1 MGSADP
7 FTRSNSTGWLR
18 RCWTSRIKA
27 ATSKRGS
34 TSFRIR
40 ISSPRPS
47 SRVRKSRSPSI
58 MLFALLPSASP
69 WRDAV
74 AAHAYHR
81 RAVTASRPAPVAL
94 VLTRPR
100 PLAQSLARCMSGA
113 RLREGAESEEAM
125 NQPWRQPMRHWV
137 VVGAVVAI
145 FGLAGAGSVV
155 AQAADPIKIGFGMA
169 LTGGLSANGKP
180 ALLAMQIWKD
190 DVNKKGGLVG
200 RPVELIFYDD
210 QTNPAT
216 VPGIYSKLLD
226 VDKVDLV
233 VSGYGTNLIAP
244 LMPMAMER
252 KLTVIGIFGLAN
264 NEKYKYPNY
273 FQISPTGP
281 DPATSTATGFFELAA
296 KQTPRP
302 QTVALVGADAE
313 YPQTAMVGAR
323 ELVKRLGFKTVYD
336 KTYPPSTV
344 DYTPIVRAIKAT
356 NPDIVFIASYPPDS
370 VGMLRAAHEVG
381 LQPKIFGGGMV
392 GLQFTSV
399 MTSMGPMLNGIV
411 NYDFWAPEPSMMAV
425 PGIKEFL
432 KEYQAR
438 AEKAGVDP
446 LGYYLPPYSY
456 ALVQVLGQAIEATK
470 GLDQQKLAD
479 YIRATEFNTIVGK
492 VKFGKNGEWAKWR
505 TLMVQ
510 YQKVQ
515 GTGIDQFRGP
525 GKKVVLYP
533 DEFKSGNIVYPYSA
547 AKN

>member
-1 MGSADP
+1 
-7 FTRSNSTGWLR
+7 
-18 RCWTSRIKA
+18 
-27 ATSKRGS
+27 
-34 TSFRIR
+34 
-40 ISSPRPS
+40 
-47 SRVRKSRSPSI
+47 
-58 MLFALLPSASP
+58 
-69 WRDAV
+69 
-74 AAHAYHR
+74 
-81 RAVTASRPAPVAL
+81 
-94 VLTRPR
+94 
-100 PLAQSLARCMSGA
+100 
-113 RLREGAESEEAM
+113 
-125 NQPWRQPMRHWV
+125 MRHWILMAA
-137 VVGAVVAI
+137 VVGMAV
-145 FGLAGAGSVV
+145 LAGAGSFV
-155 AQAADPIKIGFGMA
+155 ARAADPIKIGFGMA

-180 ALLAMQIWKD
+180 ALLALQIWKD
-190 DVNKKGGLVG
+190 DVNKKGGLLG
-200 RPVELIFYDD
+200 RPVELVYYDD

-216 VPGIYSKLLD
+216 VPGIYTKLLD

-244 LMPMAMER
+244 LMPIAMER
-252 KLTVIGIFGLAN
+252 KLTIMGIFGLAN

-273 FQISPTGP
+273 FQISPNGP
-281 DPATSTATGFFELAA
+281 EPETSTALGFFELAA
-296 KQTPRP
+296 RQNPKP
-302 QTVALVGADAE
+302 QTVAIVGADAE
-313 YPQTAMVGAR
+313 YPQNALVGAR
-323 ELVKRLGFKTVYD
+323 DLIKKFGFKTVYD

-356 NPDIVFIASYPPDS
+356 NPDVVFVASYPPDS

-411 NYDFWAPEPSMMAV
+411 NYDFWAPESTMMF
-425 PGIKEFL
+425 PGIKEFF
-432 KEYQAR
+432 KDYQAR

-456 ALVQVLGQAIEATK
+456 AVGQVLGQAIEATK

-492 VKFGKNGEWAKWR
+492 VKFGKNGEWAKGR

-525 GKKVVLYP
+525 GKKIVLYP
-533 DEFKSGNIVYPYSA
+533 DELKSGNIIYPYAA